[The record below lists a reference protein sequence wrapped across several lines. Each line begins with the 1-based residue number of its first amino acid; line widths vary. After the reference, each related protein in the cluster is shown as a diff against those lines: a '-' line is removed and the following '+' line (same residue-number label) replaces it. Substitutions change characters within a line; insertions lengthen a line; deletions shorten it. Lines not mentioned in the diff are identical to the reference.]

1 MELIIA
7 FIIAMVLLWLAAE
20 PETLADYSDRMHVN
34 RLAEKRQQLIRLSEI
49 GDRPEGAVQ
58 VRDGVLGDG
67 EGIGQRLL
75 IGHGP
80 AK

>member
-34 RLAEKRQQLIRLSEI
+34 RLADRSRSRKAPAVRKRCRYSMAMY
-49 GDRPEGAVQ
+49 RPG
-58 VRDGVLGDG
+58 
-67 EGIGQRLL
+67 
-75 IGHGP
+75 
-80 AK
+80 K

>member
-34 RLAEKRQQLIRLSEI
+34 RLADRSRARKAPGTRQRCRYIQA
-49 GDRPEGAVQ
+49 GWKPG
-58 VRDGVLGDG
+58 
-67 EGIGQRLL
+67 
-75 IGHGP
+75 
-80 AK
+80 K

>member
-34 RLAEKRQQLIRLSEI
+34 RLA
-49 GDRPEGAVQ
+49 DRSRARKAPGTRRPCRYVEAGW
-58 VRDGVLGDG
+58 RPG
-67 EGIGQRLL
+67 R
-75 IGHGP
+75 
-80 AK
+80 

>member
-34 RLAEKRQQLIRLSEI
+34 RLADRSRARKAPGARQRCRYVGAGWRPDRRLT
-49 GDRPEGAVQ
+49 
-58 VRDGVLGDG
+58 
-67 EGIGQRLL
+67 
-75 IGHGP
+75 HG
-80 AK
+80 

>member
-34 RLAEKRQQLIRLSEI
+34 RLADRSRARKAPTMRKRSRYSQA
-49 GDRPEGAVQ
+49 GWKPG
-58 VRDGVLGDG
+58 
-67 EGIGQRLL
+67 
-75 IGHGP
+75 
-80 AK
+80 K

>member
-34 RLAEKRQQLIRLSEI
+34 RLA
-49 GDRPEGAVQ
+49 DRSRARKAP
-58 VRDGVLGDG
+58 
-67 EGIGQRLL
+67 
-75 IGHGP
+75 GP
-80 AK
+80 GSAAGTPWPCTGRASNTDFVK

>member
-34 RLAEKRQQLIRLSEI
+34 RLA
-49 GDRPEGAVQ
+49 DRSRARKAPGMRRPCRYVEAGW
-58 VRDGVLGDG
+58 RPG
-67 EGIGQRLL
+67 R
-75 IGHGP
+75 
-80 AK
+80 